1 MALEDNV
8 YANVKIYDGDDSE
21 VAVAPKG
28 TTFQEGIDAAEDPYA
43 TVGWV
48 NDGGVEEGIDQ
59 SDDEWRAWQGNRVVK
74 RKITKSNTSYKFS
87 AFEDNAI
94 THGLKTRG
102 ATVTVVGTGGTRYA
116 KTVRNRDT
124 ATDERMWRFRFI
136 GDDGSIEVHE
146 FLGTHT
152 LSGAI
157 SRTATEPSI
166 FEFTVKPIG
175 DVNEYSN
182 AASRI
187 AEATAA

>member
-8 YANVKIYDGDDSE
+8 YANVKIYDGEDNE

-28 TTFQEGIDAAEDPYA
+28 TTPQEGIGVAAAPYK

-48 NDGGVEEGIDQ
+48 NDGGIEESISP
-59 SDDEWRAWQGNRVVK
+59 SDDEWRAWQGNKVVK
-74 RKITKSNTSYKFS
+74 RKITKADTTYKFS
-87 AFEDNAI
+87 CFEDNAV

-102 ATVTVVGTGGTRYA
+102 ATVTVVGTGAEQYA
-116 KTVRNRDT
+116 KVVRNRDT

-152 LSGAI
+152 LSGTI